1 MIMSKKNQF
10 SYNSKKKELEN
21 IIANIDSSQ
30 SFDEKEELYFK
41 GIEII
46 NELEKSLIKQQDV
59 ISTII
64 KEK

>member
-1 MIMSKKNQF
+1 MSKKNQF
-10 SYNSKKKELEN
+10 SYNTKKKELEN
-21 IIANIDSSQ
+21 IIDNIDSSQ
-30 SFDEKEELYFK
+30 SFEEKEELYIK

>member
-1 MIMSKKNQF
+1 MSKKTQF

-21 IIANIDSSQ
+21 IIDNIDSSQ
-30 SFDEKEELYFK
+30 SFEEKEELYIK

>member
-1 MIMSKKNQF
+1 MYKKNQF

-21 IIANIDSSQ
+21 IIDNIDSSQ
-30 SFDEKEELYFK
+30 SFEEKEELYIK

-46 NELEKSLIKQQDV
+46 NELEKSLIIQQDV

>member
-1 MIMSKKNQF
+1 MSKKNQF

-21 IIANIDSSQ
+21 IIDNIDSSQ
-30 SFDEKEELYFK
+30 SFEEKEELYIK

>member
-21 IIANIDSSQ
+21 IIDNIDSSQ
-30 SFDEKEELYFK
+30 SFEEKEELYIK